1 MSRHVLLGR
10 CALAKEFHLG
20 GHPELHKSTL
30 ITEVNCCAWKGQG
43 ATNLVATF
51 VMAAFKLGIWNVN
64 QDARTQL
71 AQIQTMPFPS
81 VDRKMTVVW
90 LVRVR
95 ACSGS
100 SRSETCI
107 GCFYLV
113 GGPKP
118 GIVFRDWCGDRN
130 TCVGGKQQII
140 HRWHAFLDHW
150 HDPHTQPC
158 IQLRCTETVVHTHSE
173 APPSPSG
180 DTF

>member
-1 MSRHVLLGR
+1 MPTMNRPDETSQLCPPFFFVLYPPLHR
-10 CALAKEFHLG
+10 PFFSPWLREVFFKRVDYLAYCVILFFISIL
-20 GHPELHKSTL
+20 
-30 ITEVNCCAWKGQG
+30 
-43 ATNLVATF
+43 
-51 VMAAFKLGIWNVN
+51 
-64 QDARTQL
+64 
-71 AQIQTMPFPS
+71 
-81 VDRKMTVVW
+81 
-90 LVRVR
+90 R

-158 IQLRCTETVVHTHSE
+158 IQLRRTETVVHTHSE